1 MAKAI
6 PLKVVQTGLETSL
19 QEGVKKAGP
28 LVLSAT
34 VDPSSFKRLAQPLG
48 RVSGLATEFEKSI
61 AASNA
66 RVIAFG
72 ASVGIIN
79 GVQNAFASLVKTT
92 IEVEKSLTNI
102 AVISGK
108 TVDELQPF
116 SRALFEIA
124 KNTAQSFQTASE
136 AALEFS
142 RQGLSLDETLKRT
155 QDALTLTRFTTLSAA
170 EAVDV
175 LTAAANSFGATGITT
190 SEILNK
196 LVAVDTKFA
205 VSAEDLAKGL
215 SRAGSIA
222 QEVGVNF
229 DELNAI
235 VTIAQER
242 TARGGAVIGNAF
254 KTIFTRIRS
263 DETVRALQSIGIYS
277 FDAQGRLKPVVS
289 LLEELADKIGTL
301 SETKRIEVLEAIA
314 SKYNINVL
322 TALVDDL
329 GSTASKFRQA
339 RDVSAGAQNEAYQRQ
354 IQLNEILDATI
365 TKVTNSATQLANTL
379 GKIGV
384 TDSLKSLLNFFDSI
398 LTGINNVIDSEGIG
412 GTIAKGLISG
422 LSGVFFKVG
431 IPLLL
436 AIFVKLTRDI
446 AQFGVESLKTILGI
460 NKEVRERQALEQAVV
475 NTLIKDQQV
484 MATILSL
491 SGDRAKQERYLLSVY
506 NEQLAALQKVQS
518 IAAGVA
524 PALQAAGLSATSGSI
539 KRRAAEGYLPN
550 AEAKDVRRGVGGAS
564 PSSKVVEIP
573 NFSFGG
579 GKRGTMVAN
588 TSEYIVPNYAGG
600 SGTAIFNKDMAK
612 EYGLPPGAKK
622 ITASGGFVPA
632 SGFVPNFAEQKT
644 EEFKK
649 IAPLSVKEIAIKNSR
664 AAREKDA
671 IFENS
676 DKADDYDT
684 FAANI
689 KILRQDKS
697 NTDYN
702 KQSDKILKND
712 IFDKFNKTNGKIILP
727 EYESLIQRY
736 KDSGV
741 DPKSISRLTTLVNS
755 AQPGD
760 RQAIVNI
767 KSAIKGIEGEIDAS
781 KKLKTKIV
789 GGNRYFDLASGEEVK
804 TRATTPASNI
814 LKKVANRF
822 LSEKNIKNRRKNNI
836 EEQAT
841 VVLPSDGIVSNA
853 SRGYIPN
860 FVELND
866 KGIYAGLVGETAPDN
881 KPDVQSIKRYVTPSE
896 KGLDVKDTG
905 IKSADSVTFDV
916 YRVPKKNEFKLKSI
930 REALGNTGKN
940 LAIDLAREVTGGALG
955 NNVAEQKLTQ
965 TFNPG
970 SLQSFANTIFEAS
983 VGALLSDKSFQDYT
997 EQSTTS
1003 LFDLNIA
1010 GNSLIKKNFGIKD
1023 SVNALEVKGA
1033 STPKL
1038 LNSIA
1043 EKIYKATAGGQD
1055 PFAKRTRVYI
1065 EAPGRVNNRKV
1076 ATAFYKDGVPYVEK
1090 EVGVFEPMREGF
1102 DASKY
1107 ELLKNPKTGVIYRG
1121 AALGYVP
1128 NYVSE
1133 RAKAAIDRLKKQGA
1147 TSGEMQAAEAAEARI
1162 RGRESAIPR
1171 SLLTLDDEKFLETQ
1185 GGSIEKAMGFGLNP
1199 ILEKLQSIR
1208 NNEELQNSDST
1219 QIKSL
1224 KEKIGTVNLQRVW
1237 KMIGNQESRRLQVQK
1252 TLIEKRYPTRIQ
1264 GAALGYI
1271 PNFADNDPLKE
1282 AISREI
1288 GAGVSP
1294 ARVRVTQDG
1303 RLKNRDNPNGLAV
1316 INTRDEPN
1324 GKIPNDFRER
1334 GMRAAMAA
1342 RGFVPNFA
1350 LTRDN
1355 KTKTSSPATP
1365 IIQKF
1370 EKDISQIP
1378 SFLDQASAERFKS
1391 AVSSL
1396 ITNIK
1401 ALSSNSELLKSKLE
1415 EISRDF
1421 ALTGQQDKAFR
1432 SAVKNATQEIE
1443 NRKNAEK
1450 KAWQETNKQVSSF
1463 KPSNITTSG
1472 GTSQNQPPIIKPQ
1485 DKKDV
1490 DLGKFLILQSAVTG
1504 LTSAF
1509 QSATEQGSAAA
1520 NALEGV
1526 SAVASG
1532 IATFVAIGK
1541 SLSPQLRIL
1550 ATGLTA
1556 LASAFPLLSRLYEDF
1571 KSPADRTAEALAK
1584 LGKEAE
1590 KTGKRI
1596 SPEEFLSA
1604 FDQEQAKRK
1613 EEATRKTAT
1622 KQIQEELTKMGV
1634 SINETD
1640 LFSLYS
1646 IFSASGQIN
1655 EQGGVD
1661 PKAIAALKQAQN
1673 PNPSFSERASK
1684 ITPEQ
1689 GLNTAALGASFFQS
1703 IPFTLLG
1710 SILETYITGKIP
1722 EYVGNTV
1729 LNPLLATQPL
1739 NREQVNKGGRQTV
1752 LEFQERTRKQ
1762 VKTVP
1767 IDPNAL
1773 AVENRLLQIKFNVL
1787 NSIFESGQAISKQ
1800 YQQDIATI
1808 NDQNS
1813 ALERSRTI
1821 LTETSYAKRQ
1831 ADLDDKKALA
1841 ERTKSEQ
1848 ENLQSLRESLR
1859 SLQDKGL
1866 GNIFSELNLPDIGKL
1881 LKGFNPKEVNSEAF
1895 RKAFKDVT
1903 KTEQNKEGVDLNAVL
1918 PADREAIIAA
1928 LIAATQKTTE
1938 ITNDYNSKVAEVARN
1953 FSNFRS
1959 ESQKLSTETTFLNA
1973 IIAGTSV
1980 QLEGAGEA
1988 FSGSRKYAELVSL
2001 ESEKVKNS
2009 FAKQVLANK
2018 LAETTAYERI
2028 SGEAQL
2034 IESESNLLQAENQ
2047 SYNENIKNAN
2057 ILALRRSNLLK
2068 LEKSERKAEEEN
2080 QAAIKNITQNYKAD
2094 IDSTKRKLEYAQAL
2108 NAQITQAKVN
2118 EKVTAEMNLETQN
2131 LITSLREARSR
2142 LNNVNIATQNEVLKI
2157 QQTSAN
2163 DLTSSIQR
2171 GSALS
2176 YLGIN
2181 AEREAQAIAEVQTQ
2195 RLAGRDANKIGA
2207 AELYDISKG
2216 RNQTV
2221 GQNLKITSA
2230 SLLDQAESIQ
2240 DILGKSAP
2248 KLFAD
2253 GMAEAMGATI
2263 NRAQDLKDVLNDI
2276 AMNFLKSL
2284 QGKFL
2289 SGAANSASALLFRG
2303 FSNIGTGGGA
2313 ADGSTSEDVKLPRK
2327 LLLAKGGY
2335 IKGYASGGFVTG
2347 GSGYKDDVPA
2357 MLSQGEY
2364 VIRKSS
2370 VLKYG
2375 ADNLQKLNSGEA
2387 PKFATGGIFLPGVRG
2402 QKEISGYK
2410 DLTAFA
2416 KQTTTSGATDVL
2428 TGGASTAFVNL
2439 EDQSQRLSAYAL
2451 LNQDD
2456 TINEEIRT
2464 AQEQAL
2470 NIIKEREAYRT
2481 QKRKAF
2487 QQQLI
2492 GTGISAAVNFG
2503 VGYLGNLATRSATS
2517 ALDKEAAKVVGESGF
2532 DYSNFGNN
2540 SFQASGKQVPSDLNF
2555 GNFSDG
2561 AAGVVNPSNL
2571 RSTNQSRARPRANK
2585 RTFNRLPNYSYPN
2598 YPRVIAYGGM
2608 IPRFADGG
2616 SPRDKV
2622 PALLMEGEYVM
2633 SDKATRKYGKQ
2644 FFDSINQGR
2653 ATRFADGG
2661 QVSTSEP
2668 SFAEKAAAMSDSKTT
2683 GATNVSININVT
2695 GQTSQMQTEGDPK
2708 QKGADY
2714 KEMSK
2719 QIEQIVLKTI
2729 AEQKRA
2735 GGMLKPN
2742 R

>member
-1 MAKAI
+1 
-6 PLKVVQTGLETSL
+6 
-19 QEGVKKAGP
+19 
-28 LVLSAT
+28 
-34 VDPSSFKRLAQPLG
+34 
-48 RVSGLATEFEKSI
+48 
-61 AASNA
+61 
-66 RVIAFG
+66 
-72 ASVGIIN
+72 
-79 GVQNAFASLVKTT
+79 
-92 IEVEKSLTNI
+92 
-102 AVISGK
+102 
-108 TVDELQPF
+108 
-116 SRALFEIA
+116 
-124 KNTAQSFQTASE
+124 
-136 AALEFS
+136 
-142 RQGLSLDETLKRT
+142 
-155 QDALTLTRFTTLSAA
+155 
-170 EAVDV
+170 
-175 LTAAANSFGATGITT
+175 
-190 SEILNK
+190 
-196 LVAVDTKFA
+196 
-205 VSAEDLAKGL
+205 
-215 SRAGSIA
+215 
-222 QEVGVNF
+222 
-229 DELNAI
+229 
-235 VTIAQER
+235 
-242 TARGGAVIGNAF
+242 
-254 KTIFTRIRS
+254 
-263 DETVRALQSIGIYS
+263 
-277 FDAQGRLKPVVS
+277 
-289 LLEELADKIGTL
+289 
-301 SETKRIEVLEAIA
+301 
-314 SKYNINVL
+314 
-322 TALVDDL
+322 
-329 GSTASKFRQA
+329 
-339 RDVSAGAQNEAYQRQ
+339 
-354 IQLNEILDATI
+354 
-365 TKVTNSATQLANTL
+365 
-379 GKIGV
+379 
-384 TDSLKSLLNFFDSI
+384 
-398 LTGINNVIDSEGIG
+398 
-412 GTIAKGLISG
+412 
-422 LSGVFFKVG
+422 
-431 IPLLL
+431 
-436 AIFVKLTRDI
+436 
-446 AQFGVESLKTILGI
+446 
-460 NKEVRERQALEQAVV
+460 
-475 NTLIKDQQV
+475 
-484 MATILSL
+484 
-491 SGDRAKQERYLLSVY
+491 
-506 NEQLAALQKVQS
+506 
-518 IAAGVA
+518 
-524 PALQAAGLSATSGSI
+524 
-539 KRRAAEGYLPN
+539 
-550 AEAKDVRRGVGGAS
+550 
-564 PSSKVVEIP
+564 
-573 NFSFGG
+573 
-579 GKRGTMVAN
+579 
-588 TSEYIVPNYAGG
+588 VPNYAGG
-600 SGTAIFNKDMAK
+600 SGTAIFNQDMAK

-632 SGFVPNFAEQKT
+632 SGFVPNFAERQPKNIKAIRQGRQF
-644 EEFKK
+644 EENLNLKFFGQRSYADNAVLDFPKPKGFGANSETKNALGMDSKSEYGDAKRTQNKK
-649 IAPLSVKEIAIKNSR
+649 SEKSLLDKYLRTPEGRQEFLN
-664 AAREKDA
+664 ARE
-671 IFENS
+671 INR
-676 DKADDYDT
+676 
-684 FAANI
+684 NI
-689 KILRQDKS
+689 NL
-697 NTDYN
+697 NP
-702 KQSDKILKND
+702 
-712 IFDKFNKTNGKIILP
+712 NGL
-727 EYESLIQRY
+727 SMLF
-736 KDSGV
+736 
-741 DPKSISRLTTLVNS
+741 LM
-755 AQPGD
+755 
-760 RQAIVNI
+760 
-767 KSAIKGIEGEIDAS
+767 EGEDA
-781 KKLKTKIV
+781 
-789 GGNRYFDLASGEEVK
+789 
-804 TRATTPASNI
+804 
-814 LKKVANRF
+814 KKVA
-822 LSEKNIKNRRKNNI
+822 S
-836 EEQAT
+836 AT
-841 VVLPSDGIVSNA
+841 TEDSIWSKATRSLFKDKFGE
-853 SRGYIPN
+853 SRSVKTITMPYIADKINKDALKSYRAANGYIPN
-860 FVELND
+860 FVNPKIKINKIDDDKVIESEYEKTKIGKKTLTGGVSASLIAPDLYSVTSSGVSIQGRGFGVPVYDSVLAEVSKKGSWLTSDRGAVSDKAVAIWDGYRKMRTKDVKNKKLPIQYWNMHPAFNGGSMDFPMDLNELKKKKETWPPESDPLWSLQHAYQFKQPAIFSASKGYIPNFAELNY

-881 KPDVQSIKRYVTPSE
+881 KPDVQSITKYVTPSE
-896 KGLDVKDTG
+896 KGLDVYDTG

-1055 PFAKRTRVYI
+1055 PFAKRTREYI
-1065 EAPGRVNNRKV
+1065 DAPGRANNKKV
-1076 ATAFYKDGVPYVEK
+1076 ATAFYKDGIPYVEK
-1090 EVGVFEPMREGF
+1090 EVGIFEPMKEGF
-1102 DASKY
+1102 NASKY
-1107 ELLKNPKTGVIYRG
+1107 ELLKKPKEGAIYRG

-1128 NYVSE
+1128 NYVGESKDQQYDAGLELSINKAAQRAYGDFSKKKITAGVSRGQIAGQPATRKFREQLDSTASISDFIGFQAATVGVPRPNNDLASLKFFNRDINGPRPALRAVTQNPSE
-1133 RAKAAIDRLKKQGA
+1133 NEPLAPAGQFYDLKTALTFAKAATVSLQPSLAVAKKGA
-1147 TSGEMQAAEAAEARI
+1147 S
-1162 RGRESAIPR
+1162 
-1171 SLLTLDDEKFLETQ
+1171 
-1185 GGSIEKAMGFGLNP
+1185 
-1199 ILEKLQSIR
+1199 
-1208 NNEELQNSDST
+1208 
-1219 QIKSL
+1219 
-1224 KEKIGTVNLQRVW
+1224 
-1237 KMIGNQESRRLQVQK
+1237 
-1252 TLIEKRYPTRIQ
+1252 
-1264 GAALGYI
+1264 GYI

-1282 AISREI
+1282 AIGREI
-1288 GAGVSP
+1288 SAGVPP

-1303 RLKNRDNPNGLAV
+1303 RLKNRDNPDGLAV

-1378 SFLDQASAERFKS
+1378 SFLDQASTERFKS

-1450 KAWQETNKQVSSF
+1450 KAWQEINKQVSSF
-1463 KPSNITTSG
+1463 RPSNIVTSG
-1472 GTSQNQPPIIKPQ
+1472 GTNQNQPPVIKPKDQ
-1485 DKKDV
+1485 KDV

-1532 IATFVAIGK
+1532 VATFAAIGK

-1550 ATGLTA
+1550 AAGVTA
-1556 LASAFPLLSRLYEDF
+1556 LASAFPLLSRLYENF

-1689 GLNTAALGASFFQS
+1689 GLNTAVLGASLFQS
-1703 IPFTLLG
+1703 IPLTVLSSLL
-1710 SILETYITGKIP
+1710 ERYITGKTP
-1722 EYVGNTV
+1722 EYVGNTA
-1729 LNPLLATQPL
+1729 LNPLLAGQTL
-1739 NREQVNKGGRQTV
+1739 NREQVNKSSRQTV

-1762 VKTVP
+1762 ARTVP

-1773 AVENRLLQIKFNVL
+1773 AVENRLLQLKFNVL
-1787 NSIFESGQAISKQ
+1787 NSIFESGQRISKQ

-1841 ERTKSEQ
+1841 ERTKSER

-1866 GNIFSELNLPDIGKL
+1866 GNIFSELNLLDIGKL

-1895 RKAFKDVT
+1895 RKAFKDAT

-1928 LIAATQKTTE
+1928 LIAATQKGTE

-1953 FSNFRS
+1953 FNNFRS
-1959 ESQKLSTETTFLNA
+1959 ESEKLNTETTFLNA

-2157 QQTSAN
+2157 GQTSVN
-2163 DLTSSIQR
+2163 DLTSSISR

-2181 AEREAQAIAEVQTQ
+2181 AEREAQAIAEVQKQ
-2195 RLAGRDANKIGA
+2195 RIGGRDVNKIGT

-2216 RNQTV
+2216 RNQTI

-2289 SGAANSASALLFRG
+2289 SGAANSASALIFRG
-2303 FSNIGTGGGA
+2303 FSNIGGSRTEGGG
-2313 ADGSTSEDVKLPRK
+2313 GSNDWPSGGIKPPRDR
-2327 LLLAKGGY
+2327 LAKGGY

-2503 VGYLGNLATRSATS
+2503 VGYLGNLATKSATS
-2517 ALDKEAAKVVGESGF
+2517 ALDKEAAKVIGESGF
-2532 DYSNFGNN
+2532 DYSKFGSN
-2540 SFQASGKQVPSDLNF
+2540 SYNPNGSQVASDLTF
-2555 GNFSDG
+2555 GNFMDG
-2561 AAGVVNPSNL
+2561 AAGVLNSSRPQSPNISRRAPQRNQRRINRMLGTRQLNYGL
-2571 RSTNQSRARPRANK
+2571 R
-2585 RTFNRLPNYSYPN
+2585 NYPSYPDL
-2598 YPRVIAYGGM
+2598 IAYGGM

-2633 SDKATRKYGKQ
+2633 SDKATKKYGKQ

-2653 ATRFADGG
+2653 APRFADGG
-2661 QVSTSEP
+2661 QVSTAEP
-2668 SFAEKAAAMSDSKTT
+2668 SFAEKAAAMSDSKAA
-2683 GATNVSININVT
+2683 GATNISININVT
-2695 GQTSQMQTEGDPK
+2695 GESSQMQTEGDTK

-2714 KEMSK
+2714 KQMSK